1 LLADLIDMEDAEA
14 VFAEVKAI
22 RATMFPNHDCPALE
36 NAFDD
41 TVRIFEGRYPGYQAC
56 TTRYHDL
63 KHATDT
69 LLAMARLIHGAS
81 IAGHHFTSSQVT
93 LGLICALMHD
103 TGYIQSKDDTDG
115 TGAKY
120 VGEDTARS
128 TEFLGAYLTSRGLTG
143 QVFTYHA
150 EILICA
156 SLEAE
161 IAEFTFPSPTIKL
174 LCKLL
179 GTADLMGQM
188 ADRTYLEKLL
198 VLYQEFRE
206 AGVSEYADELDLLK
220 KTRDFYERV
229 RIRLIQKLNGVCDFA
244 RHHFRERWSIDKNL
258 YTEAIESNL
267 GYLAYVLENHERN
280 YRNHL
285 RRTLQ

>member
-1 LLADLIDMEDAEA
+1 MEDAEA

-22 RATMFPNHDCPALE
+22 RALMFPNQGCAALE
-36 NAFDD
+36 KAFDD
-41 TVRIFEGRYPGYQAC
+41 TVRIFEGRYPGYRAC

-81 IAGHHFTSSQVT
+81 IAGNHFTSSQVAI
-93 LGLICALMHD
+93 GLICALMHD
-103 TGYIQSKDDTDG
+103 TGYIQAKDDTDG

-120 VGEDTARS
+120 VGSDTARS
-128 TEFLGAYLTSRGLTG
+128 TKFLGAYLSSRGLTG
-143 QVFTYHA
+143 PDFAHSG

-161 IAEFTFPSPTIKL
+161 IAEFTFPSPAVKL

-188 ADRTYLEKLL
+188 ADRAYLEKLL
-198 VLYQEFRE
+198 LLYQEFRE
-206 AGVSEYADELDLLK
+206 AGVSEYADELDLLR
-220 KTRDFYERV
+220 KTRDFYKRV
-229 RIRLIQKLNGVCDFA
+229 RIRLSRKLGGVCDYA

-258 YTEAIESNL
+258 YTEAIEGNL
-267 GYLAYVLENHERN
+267 DYLAYVLKNHARN
-280 YRNHL
+280 YRSHL
-285 RRTLQ
+285 RRTP